1 MKFTARVWK
10 CGDNINT
17 DLILPNRAFYL
28 TPEEQVKF
36 VFSSNQIGR
45 AHV

>member
-1 MKFTARVWK
+1 MKFKARTWK
-10 CGDNINT
+10 VGDNINT

-28 TPEEQVKF
+28 TPEEQVAY
-36 VFSSNQIGR
+36 VFSEIGR